1 MNNSEKQKLLE
12 ILKLA
17 DERYGAY
24 TGSQDKVEFTL
35 SQAES
40 AGIKIQYYVMWD
52 IGLAEGWE
60 RILFGFERLRERAGL
75 KI

>member
-17 DERYGAY
+17 DERYGVY

-35 SQAES
+35 SQSIS
-40 AGIKIQYYVMWD
+40 AGIKVHYYVMWD
-52 IGLAEGWE
+52 IGLADGWE
-60 RILFGFERLRERAGL
+60 PIIFGFERLRERAGL
-75 KI
+75 KL